1 MKLLRLLSDFLTGAT
16 AVTLM
21 GWVLSLTPY
30 FLRIGVYSV
39 VLALLAI
46 VLAFAL
52 DDPISE
58 YFQIE
63 LSNYYAI
70 VTGVAIAFLSG
81 LAVLGGLL
89 WL

>member
-1 MKLLRLLSDFLTGAT
+1 MKLMRLLSYFLTGAT
-16 AVTLM
+16 AITLA
-21 GWVLSLTPY
+21 GWGIALTP
-30 FLRIGVYSV
+30 FAIRAGVYAV
-39 VLALLAI
+39 VLALIAI

-58 YFQIE
+58 YFGVE

-70 VTGVAIAFLSG
+70 VIGVAIAFFSG

>member
-1 MKLLRLLSDFLTGAT
+1 MKLMRLLSYFLTGAT
-16 AVTLM
+16 TVTLT
-21 GWVLSLTPY
+21 GWGIALTPFAIRAGVYVVVLSL
-30 FLRIGVYSV
+30 I
-39 VLALLAI
+39 AI

-70 VTGVAIAFLSG
+70 VIGVAIAFFSG